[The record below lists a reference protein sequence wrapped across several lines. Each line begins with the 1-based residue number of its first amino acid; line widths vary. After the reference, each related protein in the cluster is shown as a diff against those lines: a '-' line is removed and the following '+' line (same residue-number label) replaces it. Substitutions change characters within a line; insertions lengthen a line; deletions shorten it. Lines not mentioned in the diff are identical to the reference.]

1 MINICIILKKN
12 FIKPQKNYQE
22 KNINKEK
29 LKQNKISKLKN
40 FL

>member
-22 KNINKEK
+22 KNINKEIK
-29 LKQNKISKLKN
+29 TK
-40 FL
+40 